1 METVKLRATPA
12 ARALARRLG
21 VKLTNVTGTGYK
33 GRIHRDDIAGFNY
46 EEKIHVSPL
55 ARRIAEEHDIEL
67 KGIRGSGHNH
77 KIMKED
83 VLQLISDPQ
92 IKEMLTRDK
101 LAESTAPPRPA
112 AASQQPAAP
121 ATPATDKAATPAA
134 SPAASPAPAGL
145 AGSTETVPMTQMRKI
160 ISKRMMESYFG
171 IPSFIQTWEVDMT
184 NLLALR
190 KQLIE
195 PIKEKTGKK
204 LTVTDLISVAVVK
217 TLMKHKQINASLNKE
232 GTEITYHNY
241 VNLGMAVGMEEGLLV
256 PVVKNA
262 DRMSLSEFV
271 VALKDLTERTFSKKL
286 LPDEQAGSTFSISNL
301 GMYGVDEFT
310 AIINQPNAAILSV
323 ASTQERIVPINGEAV
338 VRPIMKISLTSDHRI
353 IDGLTAARFMT
364 DLKALLENPMTLL
377 I

>member
-21 VKLTNVTGTGYK
+21 VKLVNVTGTGYK
-33 GRIHRDDIAGFNY
+33 GRIHRDDIAVFNY
-46 EEKIHVSPL
+46 EEKVHVSPL
-55 ARRIAEEHDIEL
+55 ARRIAEEHNIEL
-67 KGIRGSGHNH
+67 KGIKGSGHNH

-92 IKEMLTRDK
+92 IKAMLTRDK
-101 LAESTAPPRPA
+101 LAEPVASPKPTSTAQHPSP
-112 AASQQPAAP
+112 QTTAP
-121 ATPATDKAATPAA
+121 AIATATIPAA
-134 SPAASPAPAGL
+134 SSAPASPV
-145 AGSTETVPMTQMRKI
+145 GSTETVPMTQMRKI

-241 VNLGMAVGMEEGLLV
+241 VNLGMAVGMDEGLLV

-271 VALKDLTERTFSKKL
+271 VAIKDLTERTFSKKL

-323 ASTQERIVPINGEAV
+323 ASTHERIVPVNGEAV

>member
-46 EEKIHVSPL
+46 EEKVHVSPL
-55 ARRIAEEHDIEL
+55 ARRIAEEHNIEL
-67 KGIRGSGHNH
+67 KGIKGSGHNH

-83 VLQLISDPQ
+83 VLQLIADPQ
-92 IKEMLTRDK
+92 VKAMLTRDK
-101 LAESTAPPRPA
+101 LAEPAAPPR
-112 AASQQPAAP
+112 
-121 ATPATDKAATPAA
+121 TPAA
-134 SPAASPAPAGL
+134 VQQPSQQAAAPSPAKTTTPAVSTASAAP

-217 TLMKHKQINASLNKE
+217 TLMKHKSINASLNKE

-241 VNLGMAVGMEEGLLV
+241 VNLGMAVGMDEGLLV

-271 VALKDLTERTFSKKL
+271 VAIKDLTERTFSKKL

-323 ASTQERIVPINGEAV
+323 ASTHERIVPINGEAV

-353 IDGLTAARFMT
+353 IDGLTAAKFMT